1 MLMTDNRRLEQG
13 GAMSLAVRLWQQQY
27 IRGAAY
33 FIAILVHHRHGD
45 EGCWYV
51 AVSRR
56 QPRQMQPSVPS
67 ALLAEAA

>member
-13 GAMSLAVRLWQQQY
+13 GAMPLAVRLWQQQY

-45 EGCWYV
+45 KGCWYV
-51 AVSRR
+51 VASRR
-56 QPRQMQPSVPS
+56 QPRQMQPSVLS